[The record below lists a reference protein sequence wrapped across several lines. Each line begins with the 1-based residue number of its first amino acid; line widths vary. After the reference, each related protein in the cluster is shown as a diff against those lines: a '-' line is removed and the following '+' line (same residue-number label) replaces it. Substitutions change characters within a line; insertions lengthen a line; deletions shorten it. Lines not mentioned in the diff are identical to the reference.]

1 MDAIGG
7 YFELE
12 LRKGEHYHPQTLK
25 LNTARNC
32 FEYILRAR
40 GYKKVYFPY
49 YTCDVMLEPLSKL
62 GIEYEFYHINEALEP
77 KEIIKL
83 KANEAFLYTNYF
95 GLKQK
100 RVEKLAGIYGKQ
112 LIVDNAQ
119 AFYAPHLDGI
129 DTFYSPRK
137 FFGVPDGGYLYTDKL
152 LEEEIEQDYSLDRMS
167 HLLIRAD
174 KTAEEGYSE
183 FRRNSHELVNN
194 PIRKM
199 SQLTEKILSSIDYS
213 SIIKI
218 RQENYMFLNSALGKK
233 NKFAFPLD
241 DDDVPMVYPFYT
253 DVESI
258 RQKLIQN
265 KIYVATYWP
274 NVLDW
279 CGNKTLEFDLAKNIL
294 PLPIDQRYESEEM
307 ERIIGIV
314 NNV

>member
-12 LRKGEHYHPQTLK
+12 LRKGEHYHPKALK

-40 GYKKVYFPY
+40 RYKKVYISY

-62 GIEYEFYHINEALEP
+62 GIDYEFYHINDVLEP
-77 KEIIKL
+77 KEIVKL
-83 KANEAFLYTNYF
+83 KNNEAFLYTNYF

-100 RVEKLAGIYGKQ
+100 CVEKLAGIYGKQ

-119 AFYAPHLDGI
+119 AFYAPCLDGI

-137 FFGVPDGGYLYTDKL
+137 FFGVADGGYLYTDKL
-152 LEEEIEQDYSLDRMS
+152 LEEEIEQDYSIDRMK

-183 FRRNSHELVNN
+183 FKRNSHELVNN

-199 SQLTEKILSSIDYS
+199 SKLTEKILSSIDYS

-218 RQENYMFLNSALGKK
+218 RRENYTFLNSTLGKR

-253 DVESI
+253 DDESI

-265 KIYVATYWP
+265 RIYVATYWP
-274 NVLDW
+274 NVFNW
-279 CGNKTLEFDLAKNIL
+279 CENKTLEFDLAKNIL
-294 PLPIDQRYESEEM
+294 PLPIDQRYGSEEM
-307 ERIIGIV
+307 ERIVELII
-314 NNV
+314 N